1 MIDLRS
7 DTVTRPTP
15 GMLRAMM
22 RAKVGDDVLGDD
34 PTVIRLEEMAAEFLG
49 QARALFMPSGSM
61 ANTAAIKSWTQPGDE
76 VILDKGAHSVNYEV
90 GAGAAICGVM
100 FHTLDMPDGI
110 LTPASVESAIRPSN
124 IHQPQTRLVCVENTH
139 NRAGGTCYSLERV
152 RELRALTKERGL
164 RLHMDGARLVNAAA
178 VTGGA
183 PREYGRLCDSV
194 SQCLSKGLG
203 CPVGTMLAGPPDF
216 IERARRCRKMLGGG
230 MRQAGYLAAA
240 GIYALR
246 HHVERVVE
254 DHANARRLAGG
265 LAEIPGI
272 EINPAQFVT
281 NLIYFRFK
289 AGPRKAQETVAALK
303 SKGILIMLTAPD
315 RARAVTHLDVSA
327 RDITLTLR
335 TLKRLLG

>member
-7 DTVTRPTP
+7 DTVTRPTK

-49 QARALFMPSGSM
+49 QERALFMPSGSM
-61 ANTAAIKSWTQPGDE
+61 ANTVAIKCSTQPGDE
-76 VILDKGAHSVNYEV
+76 VILDRGSHSVINEV

-100 FHTLDMPDGI
+100 FRTLDMPDGI
-110 LTPASVESAIRPSN
+110 LTTAAVEPAIRPHN
-124 IHQPQTRLVCVENTH
+124 IHQPQTRLVCLENTH
-139 NRAGGTCYSLERV
+139 NRAGGTCYPLERV
-152 RELRALTKERGL
+152 RELRRLTLERGL

-178 VTGGA
+178 VTGSA
-183 PREYGRLCDSV
+183 PREYGRLCDSL

-203 CPVGTMLAGPPDF
+203 CPVGTMLAGSPDF

-230 MRQAGYLAAA
+230 MRQVGYLAAA
-240 GIYALR
+240 GIYALE
-246 HHVERVVE
+246 HHVGRVVK
-254 DHANARRLAGG
+254 DHANARRLAEG

-272 EINPAQFVT
+272 EIDPARFVT
-281 NLIYFRFK
+281 NILYFRFK
-289 AGPRKAQETVAALK
+289 AGPQKAQETIAALK

-327 RDITLTLR
+327 QDIARTLR
-335 TLKRLLG
+335 TFKQLMA